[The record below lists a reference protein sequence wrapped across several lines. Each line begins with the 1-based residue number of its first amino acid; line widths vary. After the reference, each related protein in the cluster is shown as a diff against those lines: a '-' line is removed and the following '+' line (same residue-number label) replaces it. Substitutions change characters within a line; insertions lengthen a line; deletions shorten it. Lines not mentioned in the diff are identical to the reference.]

1 MNIAAEAQVL
11 RQYCDSAQVW
21 LPNETVPSVPQDLND
36 DFLTLGKLASTF
48 QLLSD
53 NGAEYFY
60 KGELAKDIVDDV
72 RAAGGRLSI
81 EDFQNYAATIKDPLI
96 SVYDALSFN
105 LEPNYSAGPTFADAL
120 SRLPDFEYTKLEA
133 EKHFAIAEALIEAY
147 QHRLNTMGHAGDFG
161 DRTVSYT
168 HLTLPTTPYV

>member
-1 MNIAAEAQVL
+1 MNVAAEAQVL
-11 RQYCDSAQVW
+11 KHYNDSAQVW

-36 DFLTLGKLASTF
+36 DFLKLGKLASTF

-81 EDFQNYAATIKDPLI
+81 EDFQLCGNHQRP
-96 SVYDALSFN
+96 FN
-105 LEPNYSAGPTFADAL
+105 F
-120 SRLPDFEYTKLEA
+120 R
-133 EKHFAIAEALIEAY
+133 
-147 QHRLNTMGHAGDFG
+147 
-161 DRTVSYT
+161 V
-168 HLTLPTTPYV
+168 